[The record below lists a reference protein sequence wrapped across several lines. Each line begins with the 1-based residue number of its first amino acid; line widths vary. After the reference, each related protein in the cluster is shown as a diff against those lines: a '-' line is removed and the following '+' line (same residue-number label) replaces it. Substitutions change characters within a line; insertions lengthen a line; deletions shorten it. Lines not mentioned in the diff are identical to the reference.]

1 MTLGPG
7 QPPRHPTLSA
17 DDARANHPHTLPSS
31 TDEARANRPP
41 LPAPI
46 YAAPRPQIGSAPV
59 TIDLPQCNETSN
71 TMRNQ
76 PDSLRV
82 QLVVRGGRRGAGPT
96 TSNRVAPPHR
106 VFFLPRGA
114 SCIKCGQWAGSAGR
128 GGRVLAGPRS
138 PMAGDCALGPRP
150 TPIALYSA
158 GIDEGREVLVWVG
171 APGPRGNDVLCVPRG
186 RGGGVLSLEKGTNCR
201 PTAGERW
208 LRTATAKKGGL
219 SFYNGVG

>member
-1 MTLGPG
+1 MSICRQVLGSYPYDAGPG
-7 QPPRHPTLSA
+7 PTTPTPHPPPVTTPGPT
-17 DDARANHPHTLPSS
+17 NPHTHPST
-31 TDEARANRPP
+31 TDDARANRPP

-59 TIDLPQCNETSN
+59 TIDLPRCNETSN

-114 SCIKCGQWAGSAGR
+114 SCIKCGQWAGSTGR

-158 GIDEGREVLVWVG
+158 GIEEGREVLVWVG

-186 RGGGVLSLEKGTNCR
+186 GGTQAGKGYQLQSDRWRAVAVVNC
-201 PTAGERW
+201 
-208 LRTATAKKGGL
+208 
-219 SFYNGVG
+219 NG